1 MSAARTAELSVCP
14 SFYFLFM
21 KCYGRSRTTE
31 KSISETERASRE
43 SDRADRSLFMQE
55 LLLALMSET
64 TDAIRTGTPNELEFS
79 SSAEDLMLLDVDGL
93 LSKSANS
100 LAVSSQHGST
110 SSLTALCDDADSAL
124 VANSRP
130 VENCEPVGKESF
142 SVDVGNCGAAGG
154 LEVACTKAGML

>member
-1 MSAARTAELSVCP
+1 
-14 SFYFLFM
+14 
-21 KCYGRSRTTE
+21 
-31 KSISETERASRE
+31 
-43 SDRADRSLFMQE
+43 MQE

-64 TDAIRTGTPNELEFS
+64 TDAVRTGISNELEFS

-100 LAVSSQHGST
+100 LAASSQHDST
-110 SSLTALCDDADSAL
+110 SSLTAICDDTDAAL
-124 VANSRP
+124 VAHSRP